1 MGWNYVYLELKKVL
15 EQPEFKKKNLR
26 ENPQNPEDAV
36 LVALYHL
43 NQEYSKKATEKCRE
57 EFGI

>member
-1 MGWNYVYLELKKVL
+1 MSWNYVYLELKKVL
-15 EQPEFKKKNLR
+15 EEPEFKKKNLR
-26 ENPQNPEDAV
+26 ANPQTPEDAI

-43 NQEYSKKATEKCRE
+43 NQEYSEKATEGCRK